1 MELDIK
7 DSKEALVS
15 LSSTGIQVL
24 RAPRDIVGS
33 RGEVRVEN
41 AKGIFQVSHLGLC
54 FEQTESGK
62 SLAYLG

>member
-15 LSSTGIQVL
+15 LSSTRIQVL

-33 RGEVRVEN
+33 RREVRVEN

-54 FEQTESGK
+54 FE
-62 SLAYLG
+62 